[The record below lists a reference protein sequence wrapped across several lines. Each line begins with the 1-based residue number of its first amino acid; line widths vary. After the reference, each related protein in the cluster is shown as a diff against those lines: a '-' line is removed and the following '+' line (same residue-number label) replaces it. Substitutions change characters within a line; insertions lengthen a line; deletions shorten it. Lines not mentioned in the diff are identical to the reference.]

1 MRRSCFAELSAF
13 VAVAE
18 QGSFTKAA
26 AQLGVSKGSLSHS
39 IREIEE
45 RLGVR
50 LLNRTTRSVAPTEA
64 GERMLA
70 RLRPLFDDLEA
81 TVDEVNEFRDRPA
94 GHLRLTM
101 PRPVASFVIAPLLAR
116 FVAQYPEI
124 TVDISVSP
132 ALTDIV
138 AGRYDAGFRVGNR
151 IGRDMIAVRVTDAL
165 RFVVAASP
173 EYLARHPAPEKP
185 QDLHAHNCIC
195 LRFPSGE
202 FLPWRFV
209 IDGKIQELEVE
220 GSLIASDSDLLARAA
235 VDGAGV
241 VYTLAEYA
249 APMIASGQLVP
260 LLQTWMAPPS
270 EGFFLYYPS
279 RRQNLASLRAFIEFL
294 RTNRKANARAADAHE
309 LVAADAKKA
318 GAPHTPLIP
327 AQVGIQS

>member
-70 RLRPLFDDLEA
+70 RLRPLLDDLEA

-116 FVAQYPEI
+116 F
-124 TVDISVSP
+124 
-132 ALTDIV
+132 
-138 AGRYDAGFRVGNR
+138 
-151 IGRDMIAVRVTDAL
+151 
-165 RFVVAASP
+165 
-173 EYLARHPAPEKP
+173 
-185 QDLHAHNCIC
+185 
-195 LRFPSGE
+195 
-202 FLPWRFV
+202 
-209 IDGKIQELEVE
+209 
-220 GSLIASDSDLLARAA
+220 
-235 VDGAGV
+235 
-241 VYTLAEYA
+241 
-249 APMIASGQLVP
+249 
-260 LLQTWMAPPS
+260 
-270 EGFFLYYPS
+270 
-279 RRQNLASLRAFIEFL
+279 
-294 RTNRKANARAADAHE
+294 
-309 LVAADAKKA
+309 
-318 GAPHTPLIP
+318 
-327 AQVGIQS
+327 

>member
-18 QGSFTKAA
+18 HGSFTKAA

-39 IREIEE
+39 IRAIEE

-50 LLNRTTRSVAPTEA
+50 LLNRTTRSLALTEA

-70 RLRPLFDDLEA
+70 RLRPLIDDLEA

-124 TVDISVSP
+124 IVDISVSP

-138 AGRYDAGFRVGNR
+138 AGRYDAGFRVGDR

-173 EYLARHPAPEKP
+173 DYLARHPAPEKP
-185 QDLHAHNCIC
+185 QDLHAHNCIR
-195 LRFPSGE
+195 LRFPSGA
-202 FLPWRFV
+202 FVPWRFV
-209 IDGKIQELEVE
+209 FEGRVIEIEVE
-220 GSLIASDSDLLARAA
+220 GSLIANEADLLVRAA
-235 VDGAGV
+235 LDGAGV
-241 VYTLAEYA
+241 LYVLEDFA
-249 APMIASGQLVP
+249 AATIATGQLIP
-260 LLQTWMAPPS
+260 LLEAWIPPPS

-279 RRQNLASLRAFIEFL
+279 RRQNLASLRALINFL
-294 RTNRKANARAADAHE
+294 RTNLKARTGSAEKEQGHISPKQPTKD
-309 LVAADAKKA
+309 
-318 GAPHTPLIP
+318 T
-327 AQVGIQS
+327 

>member
-18 QGSFTKAA
+18 HGSFTKAA

-116 FVAQYPEI
+116 FAAQYPEI
-124 TVDISVSP
+124 IVDISVSP

-138 AGRYDAGFRVGNR
+138 AGRYDAGFRVGDR

-173 EYLARHPAPEKP
+173 DYLAGHPAPEKP
-185 QDLHAHNCIC
+185 QDLHAHNCIR

-235 VDGAGV
+235 VDGA
-241 VYTLAEYA
+241 E
-249 APMIASGQLVP
+249 
-260 LLQTWMAPPS
+260 TWMAPPS

-294 RTNRKANARAADAHE
+294 RTNRRANASAADAHK
-309 LVAADAKKA
+309 LIAANGKKA
-318 GAPHTPLIP
+318 GDPHTPLIP
-327 AQVGIQS
+327 ALAAIQS

>member
-1 MRRSCFAELSAF
+1 MRGNCFTGLSAF
-13 VAVAE
+13 LAVAE

-26 AQLGVSKGSLSHS
+26 AQLGISKGSLSHS
-39 IREIEE
+39 IRGIEE

-70 RLRPLFDDLEA
+70 RLRPLFDDLSA
-81 TVDEVNEFRDRPA
+81 TVDEINEFRDRPA

-116 FVAQYPEI
+116 FMAQYPEI
-124 TVDISVSP
+124 VVDISVSP

-138 AGRYDAGFRVGNR
+138 AGRFDAGFRVGNR

-173 EYLARHPAPEKP
+173 DYLKRYPAPEKP
-185 QDLHAHNCIC
+185 QDLQAHNCIR

-202 FLPWRFV
+202 FFPWEFV
-209 IDGKIQELEVE
+209 IDGKAREIDVE
-220 GSLIASDSDLLARAA
+220 GSLIANDSDLLARMA

-241 VYTLAEYA
+241 VYTLSDFV

-260 LLQTWMAPPS
+260 LLESWMPPPS

-279 RRQNLASLRAFIEFL
+279 RRQNLASLRALIDFL
-294 RTNRKANARAADAHE
+294 RANLKTNGGLAAGHAKPFDR
-309 LVAADAKKA
+309 VAA
-318 GAPHTPLIP
+318 APPL
-327 AQVGIQS
+327 